1 MFKHLSLA
9 MFLLALGCMTG
20 AHAQPAGEDKPD
32 SSEQLEASLKMQ
44 SGKINLPGG
53 KATLNL
59 PDTFR
64 YLNPQDAER
73 LLVEGWG
80 NPPGNESLGM
90 IVPAS
95 GVMSKEGWGVI
106 ITYEGD
112 GHVKDSDA
120 DTIKYDE
127 LLKEMQASVTEQN
140 SERKAQGYAAM
151 SLVGWAEKP
160 SYEKATHKMFWAKE
174 LAVAGETEHSLNYN
188 IRVLGR
194 EGVLVLNAVAN
205 MDQIATIRQEM
216 RKVTA
221 FSDFTPGNRYA
232 DYNPSTDKA
241 AEYGLAALV
250 AGGVAGKLGLFGKLF
265 ALLLAFKKLIIVGV
279 LAAGGAIV
287 SFFRGKSSQKVDLSK

>member
-9 MFLLALGCMTG
+9 VFLLALGCMTG
-20 AHAQPAGEDKPD
+20 AHAQAGGDKQEH

-53 KATLNL
+53 MATLNL

-64 YLNPQDAER
+64 YLSPQDAER

-95 GVMSKEGWGVI
+95 GVMSKDGWGVI
-106 ITYEGD
+106 ITYEAD

-127 LLKEMQASVTEQN
+127 LLKDMQESVAEQN
-140 SERKAQGYAAM
+140 SERKSQGYAAM

-160 SYEKATHKMFWAKE
+160 SYEKATHKLLWAKE
-174 LAVAGETEHSLNYN
+174 LAVVGETEHSLNYN

-194 EGVLVLNAVAN
+194 QGVLVLNAVAS
-205 MDQIATIRQEM
+205 MDQIANIRQEM

-250 AGGVAGKLGLFGKLF
+250 AGGVAAKMGLFGKLF
-265 ALLLAFKKLIIVGV
+265 ALLLAFKKLIIIGF
-279 LAAGGAIV
+279 LAAGGALV
-287 SFFRGKSSQKVDLSK
+287 NFFRGKSKDKVDLSK